1 MAKALEAVQNEGYQ
15 EIVCGGFSAG
25 CDMLLRA
32 VAFSSACC
40 ERLILQSPWIPVLE
54 DHMEEV
60 LQAIQ
65 KKGIELRIFCGSD
78 DEDCLP
84 LAKQLYDAANQEGLD
99 VELTIQK
106 HNRHQFP
113 LELDTL
119 KNLW

>member
-1 MAKALEAVQNEGYQ
+1 
-15 EIVCGGFSAG
+15 
-25 CDMLLRA
+25 
-32 VAFSSACC
+32 
-40 ERLILQSPWIPVLE
+40 
-54 DHMEEV
+54 MEEV

-99 VELTIQK
+99 VELKIQK

>member
-1 MAKALEAVQNEGYQ
+1 
-15 EIVCGGFSAG
+15 
-25 CDMLLRA
+25 MLLRA

-65 KKGIELRIFCGSD
+65 K
-78 DEDCLP
+78 
-84 LAKQLYDAANQEGLD
+84 
-99 VELTIQK
+99 